1 MAVRTRPALSAR
13 IGLFA
18 ILVLAACG
26 SETAYLLPPNS
37 PVTQRAS
44 SPVNGISIADVN
56 LPAYASELEIAAI
69 SGPETVTLHE
79 YDLWADDPRRAVT
92 RHLAAALG
100 TRINTHVITEP
111 WPGFDPPGLRVEV
124 AVDRMIGAESGGVEL
139 TGQYVITSPE
149 SGRITAVDRFNITI
163 EPQGEG
169 FPGLMA
175 AQARAI
181 EALASRIASRITG
194 GGAAS

>member
-1 MAVRTRPALSAR
+1 MAARTRPVFSAR
-13 IGLFA
+13 LGMAA

-26 SETAYLLPPNS
+26 SETAYLLPPSS
-37 PVTQRAS
+37 PVTRQVP
-44 SPVNGISIADVN
+44 SPVNGISVADVN
-56 LPAYASELEIAAI
+56 LPAYAGELEIAAL

-100 TRINTHVITEP
+100 ARLATHVITEP

-124 AVDRMIGAESGGVEL
+124 AVDRMIGAASGGVEL
-139 TGQYVITSPE
+139 AGQYVITNPE
-149 SGRITAVDRFNITI
+149 SGRITVVDRFDITVQ
-163 EPQGEG
+163 PQGDG

-175 AQARAI
+175 GQARAI
-181 EALASRIASRITG
+181 EALATRIASRIAG
-194 GGAAS
+194 GRGMS